1 MMTADKTELAISL
14 PTARLLLIPAIGC
27 VLVGACWAGVT
38 ILLTG
43 GAHRALGAL
52 LAGGAAAS
60 AALISMLTIRP
71 WRTRPLIR
79 WPFVFLAGTLVQ
91 TVLTLLG
98 GLLLYFASF
107 GESIGTWL
115 CLVVSFWAGLAGL
128 VWVYGSHMKRAA
140 PAGSSAAAAG
150 QAASPPSTE

>member
-1 MMTADKTELAISL
+1 MVA
-14 PTARLLLIPAIGC
+14 
-27 VLVGACWAGVT
+27 
-38 ILLTG
+38 
-43 GAHRALGAL
+43 
-52 LAGGAAAS
+52 
-60 AALISMLTIRP
+60 IRP